1 MFFAGINKAA
11 WKLLHTVFFLYCLYG
26 NSYLSISIG
35 GAMVVKK
42 AVIGQHKL
50 AMLGF

>member
-1 MFFAGINKAA
+1 METLA
-11 WKLLHTVFFLYCLYG
+11 HSFFLYCLYG

-42 AVIGQHKL
+42 EAVIGQHKL